1 MPLQVVPQACSTPML
16 CSYVNSSRKVQVIR
30 ITNVSHTFFER
41 TVFPGQ
47 RVIFE
52 TLPTAH
58 LEIHTGMM
66 ASAMLEDTISCESL
80 QMVDTLTSL
89 AA

>member
-1 MPLQVVPQACSTPML
+1 MPLPLVSLPIL
-16 CSYVNSSRKVQVIR
+16 CAYVNSSSKVQIIC
-30 ITNVSHTFFER
+30 ITDAPNTVLER

-47 RVIFE
+47 RVLFA

-66 ASAMLEDTISCESL
+66 ANAVLEDTIPCDRL
-80 QMVDTLTSL
+80 AMPVTKHL